1 MRPTI
6 VWLALATA
14 AVAIPSCGGTILGS
28 AASFAVL
35 GASTVTNTG
44 STTLGGNLGL
54 FPGSSIT
61 GAGSITVSGV
71 TYICDGV
78 SQTAQSDALTGFNS
92 LAAMAATMTLTGDVL
107 GSGGTVLTLTPGIY
121 FYASSAQL
129 TGALTLDFEGL
140 SNQIIVVQIG
150 TALTTASG
158 SSVLLINPGANDSV
172 YWVVGSSATLG
183 TTTSF
188 AGNIVANQSV
198 TLNNSATDSCG
209 SIIALTGAVT
219 MDTNTVTAGCSS
231 SSTVSAPEPG
241 TWGLVGLGCLLGT
254 LALRKLRFG
263 ISS

>member
-1 MRPTI
+1 M
-6 VWLALATA
+6 ATA
-14 AVAIPSCGGTILGS
+14 AAVVPACGGSILGN

-54 FPGSSIT
+54 YPGSSIP

-71 TYICDGV
+71 TYINDGV
-78 SQTAQSDALTGFNS
+78 SQTAQSDALTGFNT

-129 TGALTLDFEGL
+129 TGTLTLDFEGL
-140 SNQIIVVQIG
+140 SNQIIVFQIG

-158 SSVLLINPGANDSV
+158 SSVLMINPGANDSV
-172 YWVVGSSATLG
+172 YWVAGSSATLG

-188 AGNIVANQSV
+188 IGNIVAKQSV
-198 TLNNSATDSCG
+198 TMNNSATDSCG

-231 SSTVSAPEPG
+231 GSAVSAPEPG
-241 TWGLVGLGCLLGT
+241 TRGLVGLGCLLGT